1 MAWEDRNGRRYY
13 YRKRREGRR
22 VVSEYIGAGVAG
34 ELSAMLDA
42 EDRSISRQDRAAWQ
56 ATKQSADDL
65 ATQARRVE
73 KFTKALTRA
82 ALMLSGYH
90 APSREWRKRRD

>member
-1 MAWEDRNGRRYY
+1 MAWEDRHGRRYY

-22 VVSEYIGAGVAG
+22 VVSEYIGTGLAG
-34 ELSAMLDA
+34 EFSAVMDA
-42 EDRSISRQDRAAWQ
+42 EGRAASRQDRAAWQ

-65 ATQARRVE
+65 TAQARRVE

-82 ALMLSGYH
+82 SLMLSGYH
-90 APSREWRKRRD
+90 APGREWRKRRE